1 MEAKICLV
9 FIFLSKNGQ
18 SCFWSVQGENIFL
31 FSFSSVSCRTRHY
44 RIQVRFSKNLSS
56 SCYHPTQFFSSEQWE
71 YPLQFFYLLYSQ
83 WEIICPA
90 LLFLVGLQ
98 LNSKCT
104 FGLGKKSAAVSGEEW
119 YFEPAG
125 FTLLFSAKP
134 TQEEN
139 TGYFSK
145 GSLQGGLTNNGL
157 NASFFFHCF
166 LCDSLIKAKDSWKK
180 YIPTGK

>member
-1 MEAKICLV
+1 MDKAVFDLYKGKIFFCLVSLQFLAGPVIIESKYGSPKICPHLV
-9 FIFLSKNGQ
+9 IILP
-18 SCFWSVQGENIFL
+18 I
-31 FSFSSVSCRTRHY
+31 
-44 RIQVRFSKNLSS
+44 
-56 SCYHPTQFFSSEQWE
+56 FFSSEQWE

-157 NASFFFHCF
+157 NASFSSTVFFV
-166 LCDSLIKAKDSWKK
+166 
-180 YIPTGK
+180 IP